1 MTTSRL
7 PYGQG
12 PVGRLAGPGVVRR
25 RRPGASVLDPSS
37 LAGALHRW
45 RGSMGTWQLPD
56 VTVPAGATQPV
67 GAWVD
72 EIGGLVLS
80 APDTGARPQLVAVGS
95 TLVVQFDGVDDTLA
109 TVADAIGLSE
119 TATMWMVAA
128 MPTNRILDRAV
139 TGNNGR
145 NVILRV
151 GNELNTFGVSN
162 VGAPTGVT
170 YFTFAFASE
179 GVGGT
184 RRVYINAV
192 EGASGGD
199 GDLGLADMRL
209 GANNRVDS
217 FGDPRVAEILVCD
230 RALTVPELAEL
241 QSYAASVYGTDLG
254 ITT

>member
-1 MTTSRL
+1 MRTSY
-7 PYGQG
+7 PYGRVPLG
-12 PVGRLAGPGVVRR
+12 GIGRLGRERR
-25 RRPGASVLDPSS
+25 RGGASLLDPSS

-45 RGSMGTWQLPD
+45 RGSVGTWQLPD
-56 VTVPAGATQPV
+56 VTVPAAADQPV

-72 EIGGLVLS
+72 ELGNLVFA
-80 APDTGARPQLVAVGS
+80 APDTGARPQLVSIGS
-95 TLVVQFDGVDDTLA
+95 TLIVKHDGLDDTLA
-109 TVADAIGLSE
+109 TTADAIGLAE
-119 TATMWMVAA
+119 TATVWMVAA

-162 VGAPTGVT
+162 VAAPTGGT
-170 YFTFAFASE
+170 FFTFAFASE

-184 RRVYINAV
+184 RRVYINGV

-199 GDLGLADMRL
+199 GALGLADLRL

-217 FGDPRVAEILVCD
+217 FGDPSFAEILVCN
-230 RALTVPELAEL
+230 RALTVPELADL
-241 QSYAASVYGTDLG
+241 QSYAAATYGTDLG
-254 ITT
+254 ISA